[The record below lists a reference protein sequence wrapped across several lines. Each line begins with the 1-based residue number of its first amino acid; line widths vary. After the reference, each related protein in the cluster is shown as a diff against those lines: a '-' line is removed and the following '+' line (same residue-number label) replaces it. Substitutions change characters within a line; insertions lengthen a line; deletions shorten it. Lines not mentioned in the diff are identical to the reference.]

1 MFWDFTLIRW
11 LIREAGHY
19 PELKGP
25 KTGRRRVFLSISG
38 TS

>member
-1 MFWDFTLIRW
+1 MFSDFTLIRW

-25 KTGRRRVFLSISG
+25 KTGKRRVFLSISG